1 MKNGFWCAFEV
12 PPHTKVCVV
21 ATVERKL
28 CEEMDRIHLQE
39 IERERAEDRTE
50 PDWRKTL
57 EMLMR
62 KGVRSNRSNHKGQA
76 YFLIVTA
83 TYLLRFFQ

>member
-1 MKNGFWCAFEV
+1 MRFRLD
-12 PPHTKVCVV
+12 TKVRVV

-28 CEEMDRIHLQE
+28 CEEMGRIHLQE

-62 KGVRSNRSNHKGQA
+62 KGVRSYRTTTKAKPS
-76 YFLIVTA
+76 FSL
-83 TYLLRFFQ
+83 